1 MPDLQLNPDH
11 RATIDRCLDSIAQ
24 SNPGIAFTA
33 ILVGSVVRGTE
44 TERSDID
51 VVLLAATPLV
61 VIGCDARM
69 HVQAFT
75 YESFATKLRTGDDFA
90 AWCVRLGVPVPQ
102 YAAGWQAIVSSPD
115 ASVWPDWK
123 HKISHA
129 ARRLILADDM
139 RRIGDLTAAS
149 EESLYAAAHVSR
161 AILLKSGVFPLSR
174 PELVSQ
180 VSRDNPVLSEI
191 LRRLLLQDEDVR
203 FLNRAVRYLKRLLMN
218 LDKAG
223 FGRFAQDRIR
233 EIAAKAGRS
242 RRPARS
248 GP

>member
-1 MPDLQLNPDH
+1 MPDSQLNPDD
-11 RATIDRCLDSIAQ
+11 RATIDRCLDSIAR
-24 SNPGIAFTA
+24 SNPGVGFTA

-44 TERSDID
+44 TERTDID
-51 VVLLAATPLV
+51 VVLLSATPLR
-61 VIGCDARM
+61 VIGCDPRT
-69 HVQAFT
+69 HVQEFT
-75 YESFATKLRTGDDFA
+75 YESFTTKLRTGDDFA
-90 AWCVRLGVPVPQ
+90 AWCVRLGVPVSE

-129 ARRLILADDM
+129 ARRLILADHM
-139 RRIGDLTAAS
+139 RRIGDLAAAS

-180 VSRDNPVLSEI
+180 LAGDHPVLSEI
-191 LRRLLLQDEDVR
+191 LRRLLLRDEEVR
-203 FLNRAVRYLKRLLMN
+203 FLNRAVKYLERLLID

-223 FGRFAQDRIR
+223 FGGFAQDRIR
-233 EIAAKAGRS
+233 EIAAKAGRF
-242 RRPARS
+242 RRPDAP